1 MERSEIP
8 SGFHSESSGSLVT
21 FLVCI
26 QVFCFWPL
34 LKVLISDYFVLLKT
48 IALNSIFSIKTSV
61 QY

>member
-8 SGFHSESSGSLVT
+8 SGFYSDSSGSLVT

-34 LKVLISDYFVLLKT
+34 PNVLISDYFILLKT
-48 IALNSIFSIKTSV
+48 TALNSIFNIKTSV